1 MVKRM
6 RSGLAKPSSDR
17 RHFKKP
23 APTTSSLAY
32 RVAKLES
39 STEWKSKDFYRVG
52 NSWDIAGTVTSI
64 FSLAQGAGSDQRIG
78 RKVKIRSVQLRFVCQ
93 NEIRRTTSGASDGL
107 WPSRTMIVYDKQA
120 NAGLPSYS
128 DIVADNLG
136 AGDEP
141 LAFKNLNNKERFVI
155 LYDNYDCTEQGDGK
169 KNSSCRTVV
178 SVIGG
183 GSGELSEVSSGAV
196 YRTMDM
202 DCVFGLTNE
211 PITGA
216 IYVVTCGGATS
227 ADTTPAN
234 GKWVT
239 RVRYVDE

>member
-1 MVKRM
+1 M
-6 RSGLAKPSSDR
+6 RSGLAKPGSDK

-52 NSWDIAGTVTSI
+52 TTWTTSGEVTSI
-64 FSLAQGAGSDQRIG
+64 FSLVQGAGSDQRIG
-78 RKVKIRSVQLRFVCQ
+78 RKVKIRSVQLRFIVRNQ
-93 NEIRRTTSGASDGL
+93 TRKTESLSPNGL
-107 WPSRTMIVYDKQA
+107 WPTRTMIVYDKQA

>member
-1 MVKRM
+1 MVKRL
-6 RSGLAKPSSDR
+6 RSGLAKPGSDK

-52 NSWDIAGTVTSI
+52 STWTQSGEVTSI

-78 RKVKIRSVQLRFVCQ
+78 RKVKIRSVQLRFIV
-93 NEIRRTTSGASDGL
+93 NNLSLRSTLPSAPADGL
-107 WPSRTMIVYDKQA
+107 WPTRTMLVYDKQA

-155 LYDNYDCTEQGDGK
+155 LYDNYDCSEQGDGK
-169 KNSSCRTVV
+169 KNSSCR
-178 SVIGG
+178 SLI
-183 GSGELSEVSSGAV
+183 SGLDTLTEIQSGAV

-216 IYVVTCGGATS
+216 IYMVTCGGRSSATFEPI
-227 ADTTPAN
+227 D

>member
-6 RSGLAKPSSDR
+6 RSGLAKPGSDK

-52 NSWDIAGTVTSI
+52 TTWTQGGEVTSI

-78 RKVKIRSVQLRFVCQ
+78 RKVKIRSVQLRFIHRSNVLDAA
-93 NEIRRTTSGASDGL
+93 GVGL

-128 DIVADNLG
+128 DIIADNLG
-136 AGDEP
+136 AGDEA
-141 LAFKNLNNKERFVI
+141 LAFKNLNNKERFII
-155 LYDNYDCTEQGDGK
+155 LYDNYDCTETGDGR
-169 KNSSCRTVV
+169 KNSSCRGLISKLEGGNTVEE
-178 SVIGG
+178 IQ
-183 GSGELSEVSSGAV
+183 SGTV
-196 YRTMDM
+196 YRSMDM

-216 IYVVTCGGATS
+216 IYVVTNGGTAS
-227 ADTTPAN
+227 ASTQPGT
-234 GKWVT
+234 GKWCT

>member
-1 MVKRM
+1 M
-6 RSGLAKPSSDR
+6 RSGLAKPGSDK

-52 NSWDIAGTVTSI
+52 TTWTTSGEVTSI
-64 FSLAQGAGSDQRIG
+64 FSLVQGAGSDQRIG
-78 RKVKIRSVQLRFVCQ
+78 RKVKIRSVQLRFIVR
-93 NEIRRTTSGASDGL
+93 NDTRKTESLSPNGL
-107 WPSRTMIVYDKQA
+107 WPTRTMIVYDKQA

-128 DIVADNLG
+128 DIVADNFG

-155 LYDNYDCTEQGDGK
+155 LYDNYDCSEQGDGK

-178 SVIGG
+178 SEIGG
-183 GSGELSEVSSGAV
+183 TSLAEISSGAV

-216 IYVVTCGGATS
+216 IYVVTCGSAAAT
-227 ADTTPAN
+227 DTDSTN

>member
-6 RSGLAKPSSDR
+6 RSGLAKPGSDK

-52 NSWDIAGTVTSI
+52 NTWTSSGEVTSI

-78 RKVKIRSVQLRFVCQ
+78 RKVKIRSVQLRFIARNQ
-93 NEIRRTTSGASDGL
+93 TLKSESITPQGL
-107 WPSRTMIVYDKQA
+107 WPTRTMIVYDKQA

-141 LAFKNLNNKERFVI
+141 LAFKNLNNKERFII

-178 SVIGG
+178 SAITS
-183 GSGELSEVSSGAV
+183 SGTQLSEIYSGAV

-216 IYVVTCGGATS
+216 IYVVTCGSGLAATTS
-227 ADTTPAN
+227 SED

>member
-6 RSGLAKPSSDR
+6 RSGLAKPGSDK

-52 NSWDIAGTVTSI
+52 STWTQSGEVTSI
-64 FSLAQGAGSDQRIG
+64 FSLVQGAGSDQRIG
-78 RKVKIRSVQLRFVCQ
+78 RKVKIRSVQLRFVLNNFILQ
-93 NEIRRTTSGASDGL
+93 TAAGSGL
-107 WPSRTMIVYDKQA
+107 WPTRTMIVYDKQA

-136 AGDEP
+136 AGDEG
-141 LAFKNLNNKERFVI
+141 LAFKNLNNKERFII

-178 SVIGG
+178 S
-183 GSGELSEVSSGAV
+183 SLSTDEVSEISSGAV

-216 IYVVTCGGATS
+216 IYVVTQGSQSATS
-227 ADTTPAN
+227 TDGRT

>member
-6 RSGLAKPSSDR
+6 RSGLAKPGSDKR
-17 RHFKKP
+17 AFKRP

-52 NSWDIAGTVTSI
+52 TTWTQAGEVTSV

-78 RKVKIRSVQLRFVCQ
+78 RKVKIRSVQFHFIHRNPVL
-93 NEIRRTTSGASDGL
+93 NITAGGL

-141 LAFKNLNNKERFVI
+141 LAFKNLNNKERFII
-155 LYDNYDCTEQGDGK
+155 LYDNYDCTETGDGK
-169 KNSSCRTVV
+169 KNSSCRGLI
-178 SVIGG
+178 SKLEGG
-183 GSGELSEVSSGAV
+183 NEVEEIQSGAV

-202 DCVFGLTNE
+202 DCVFGATNE

-216 IYVVTCGGATS
+216 IYVVTSGGNASATTS
-227 ADTTPAN
+227 PN
-234 GKWVT
+234 EGKWVT